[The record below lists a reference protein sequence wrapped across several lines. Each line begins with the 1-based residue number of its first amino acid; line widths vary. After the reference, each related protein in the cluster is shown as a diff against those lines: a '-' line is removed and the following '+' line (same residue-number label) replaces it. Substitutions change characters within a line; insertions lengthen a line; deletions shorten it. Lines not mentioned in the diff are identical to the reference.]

1 VKTYCLSPISSRSLA
16 AEMLSALL
24 PGQHEPWLLRDGS
37 GDTMAYFNI
46 DDVDQPGVLTVSA
59 DISGRHYNCD
69 AEVVSVLESLRAR
82 VGGDVTYAP

>member
-1 VKTYCLSPISSRSLA
+1 
-16 AEMLSALL
+16 
-24 PGQHEPWLLRDGS
+24 
-37 GDTMAYFNI
+37 MAYFNI

-82 VGGDVTYAP
+82 VGGEITYAP